1 MRQLKI
7 TNSITNRDDKALE
20 KYLNDISKEEM
31 IGIDE
36 EIRLTRRI
44 KEGDQEA
51 LDRMVKANLRFVVSV
66 AKQYQGQGLPL
77 VDLISEG
84 NAGLIKAAKKFDET
98 RGFKFISYAVWWIRQ
113 SILDA
118 LSDKGRIIRIPLNQ
132 VSTLNKINKAF
143 SKLEQELDRSPT
155 LEEIAQELD
164 LPEDKVRNTFFTS
177 RNHVSYDAPMGGDSE
192 NSSMIDIISDT
203 ETSPTDLVT
212 SQDSLRTDLER
223 ALNLLEPKSKDII
236 KMLYGIG
243 RSHPISLE
251 EVGKKYSLSS
261 ERVRQI
267 KEKSIRKLRS
277 QSKIKV
283 LKEYL

>member
-31 IGIDE
+31 IGIEE

-143 SKLEQELDRSPT
+143 SKLEQDLDRSPT

>member
-203 ETSPTDLVT
+203 ETSPTDLIT

-277 QSKIKV
+277 QSKLRT

>member
-31 IGIDE
+31 IGIEE

-203 ETSPTDLVT
+203 ETSPTDLIT

-277 QSKIKV
+277 QSKVKV